1 MHIATMSH
9 LVVVPH
15 WSFNFTFLVWKYSA
29 HYLFI
34 RRTFP
39 ITSPAHILR
48 VKIEKIHA
56 TVAWNFKSTCNEWK
70 YPYTWELQ
78 LLLLMKSI
86 RSDVLLHPQTLQG
99 SSRILT
105 ENPAWKLRKKN
116 SGLPETPEN
125 VRSRCSV
132 MYTSSL
138 SREPLGCI
146 SWSEELLNFGEV
158 GHWLLVAR
166 LEHDIELFVL
176 GNVL

>member
-1 MHIATMSH
+1 MQYCNPVSPGYCTTLKLQFHVLGLEIQHPLFVYPPDIS
-9 LVVVPH
+9 
-15 WSFNFTFLVWKYSA
+15 
-29 HYLFI
+29 HYLPCPYSVSEDWENI
-34 RRTFP
+34 CNCNMKLQK
-39 ITSPAHILR
+39 H
-48 VKIEKIHA
+48 
-56 TVAWNFKSTCNEWK
+56 NEWR

-78 LLLLMKSI
+78 LLLLKDS
-86 RSDVLLHPQTLQG
+86 SDIPLHPQTLQG
-99 SSRILT
+99 GSRMLT

-146 SWSEELLNFGEV
+146 SWIEEVLNFGEV

-166 LEHDIELFVL
+166 LEHNIELFVL
-176 GNVL
+176 VS